1 MTEGRFD
8 RNERLFGKE
17 GQARIRQ
24 GHLTVMGAGGLGSM
38 VCMQAALL
46 GFGRI
51 SVVDIEE
58 LSESNRNRYAG
69 AWHSDPVPGSRKV
82 DLAMRHINLIDPD
95 IEVTAIHADIVSEA
109 ALSAIKVADYV
120 IGCVDEDGVRFFLN
134 EASLAYGKTLI
145 DLASDVPEPGRYGGR
160 VSIVGK
166 DTGCL
171 CCREEIDMNDARRYL
186 SSEGMRW
193 NEAAAYGV
201 PQSALG
207 TAGPSVVSINGV
219 IASLGVTALM
229 NLATGTPLHFTRQTF
244 RGDLGTISK
253 SAEIG
258 RPACY
263 YCRSVRGLGD
273 EAGLSRYFEARQLS
287 GNDGC
292 AVTA

>member
-17 GQARIRQ
+17 GQARIRH
-24 GHLTVMGAGGLGSM
+24 GHLAVMGAGGLGSM

-46 GFGRI
+46 GFGKI

-69 AWHSDPVPGSRKV
+69 AWHSDPVPGSLKV
-82 DLAMRHINLIDPD
+82 DLAMRHINLIDTD

-109 ALSAIKVADYV
+109 AFSAIKVADYV
-120 IGCVDEDGVRFFLN
+120 MGCVDEDGVRFFLN

-145 DLASDVPEPGRYGGR
+145 DLASDAPEPGRYGGR
-160 VSIVGK
+160 VSVVGK

-171 CCREEIDMNDARRYL
+171 CCREEIDMQDARRYL
-186 SSEGMRW
+186 SSDGMRR
-193 NEAAAYGV
+193 NEAAAYGI
-201 PQSALG
+201 PQGALG

-229 NLATGTPLHFTRQTF
+229 NLATGTALPFTRQTF

-253 SAEIG
+253 SAETG
-258 RPACY
+258 RPDCY

-273 EAGLSRYFEARQLS
+273 DAGLGRFFRSAPIA
-287 GNDGC
+287 G
-292 AVTA
+292 